1 MLQLIARRETRDLLR
16 DRRTVT
22 IIIGL
27 PILLYPVFGL
37 VAYLF
42 ALSMLDQKTIVG
54 AVGLENAPVVR
65 DHPETVLGG
74 GLMAAEQSRRL
85 EIPPLI
91 AGEKFAPY
99 LLSTEN
105 DLTTIVLVP
114 LESDDPESLTS
125 RRIDAMVIF
134 PPGLVA
140 DIEAGRRPRILIK
153 DRDGDNISKLA
164 GRRVGGV
171 LNRWQLRL
179 RGVRF
184 ARMGLP
190 DRFDEPIEV
199 VDPQEDKPLVNKTVD
214 QLRDTLVSVLPF
226 LMIMWTLAGALHPA
240 VDLTAG
246 EKERGTMET
255 LLITPAYRSEIVT
268 GKFLAVTFFAYLSA
282 LWNMMW
288 IAGGSLVLGG
298 ILSMQILSLSGLA
311 WCLLLSIPLAM
322 VFSALCIAL
331 GIMAKSTKE
340 GQYYLI
346 PLFMVTMPLALWSLT
361 PGLKLTLPL
370 SLVPITGTSMIQ
382 QRLLS
387 PAAEPIPPECWA
399 GVVVSLVVSI
409 VGSLALASWQF
420 RREGVLFREG
430 DRMPLGAMLRGM
442 LRRSRESGPSE
453 L

>member
-1 MLQLIARRETRDLLR
+1 MRGRMLRLIAQRETRDLLR
-16 DRRTVT
+16 DRRTVM
-22 IIIGL
+22 IIVGL

-42 ALSMLDQKTIVG
+42 ALTMLDQKTVIGV
-54 AVGLENAPVVR
+54 VGLENAPVAR
-65 DHPETVLGG
+65 EHPETVLGG
-74 GLMAAEQSRRL
+74 GLMAAEQQRRL
-85 EIPPLI
+85 EVSPLVTSD
-91 AGEKFAPY
+91 GRFVPG
-99 LLSTEN
+99 LLSMES
-105 DLTTIVLVP
+105 DLTTIVLIP
-114 LESDDPESLTS
+114 LESDDRESLTS
-125 RRIDAMVIF
+125 RRIDAMVVF
-134 PPGLVA
+134 PPNLIS
-140 DIEAGRRPRILIK
+140 DIEAGLRPRIRIE

-164 GRRVGGV
+164 GRRVGGI
-171 LNRWQLRL
+171 LNRWQVRL

-190 DRFDEPIEV
+190 DRFDEPVEV
-199 VDPQEDKPLVNKTVD
+199 VDPQEARPLVDKTID
-214 QLRDTLVSVLPF
+214 QVRDTLVSVIPF

-255 LLITPAYRSEIVT
+255 LLITPAYRSEIVA

-288 IAGGSLVLGG
+288 IAGGSVLLGG
-298 ILSMQILSLSGLA
+298 ILNLQILSLPGLA
-311 WCLLLSIPLAM
+311 WCLLLSIPMAM

-331 GIMAKSTKE
+331 GVMAKSTKE

-346 PLFMVTMPLALWSLT
+346 PLFMVAMPLALWSLT

-387 PAAEPIPPECWA
+387 PASEPIPPECWA
-399 GVVVSLVVSI
+399 GVAVSLALSI
-409 VGSLALASWQF
+409 FGSLALASWQF
-420 RREGVLFREG
+420 RREGVLFRDG
-430 DRMPLGAMLRGM
+430 DRMPLGVMV
-442 LRRSRESGPSE
+442 RRWIWRQ
-453 L
+453 